1 MPRHIITLPPLHHSP
16 LARSFQTGLTA
27 TRLST
32 YQLPQL
38 SCCNLTETLLLA
50 WPPGSNATEMCWA
63 LDTLLELFVLC
74 WKSVLAGL
82 IAAHVSAAVTG
93 CRRTAMSCYACLRHW
108 LSPCPRYSLPLF
120 SIANC
125 LQWLMALI
133 TQASEAELIQLKA
146 KVEMDMQEL
155 INMYHQVRMLVF
167 CQVIVVCLLASAA
180 FESVETP
187 MLASESVCSCAC

>member
-1 MPRHIITLPPLHHSP
+1 
-16 LARSFQTGLTA
+16 
-27 TRLST
+27 
-32 YQLPQL
+32 
-38 SCCNLTETLLLA
+38 
-50 WPPGSNATEMCWA
+50 
-63 LDTLLELFVLC
+63 
-74 WKSVLAGL
+74 
-82 IAAHVSAAVTG
+82 
-93 CRRTAMSCYACLRHW
+93 
-108 LSPCPRYSLPLF
+108 
-120 SIANC
+120 
-125 LQWLMALI
+125 MALI